1 MHKPA
6 LISPTIS
13 FSTSTWDLET
23 RWIKAR
29 KVYFPEELELL
40 LEALDFDSLEGLES
54 EVLDSL
60 DSLESLAP
68 LLDEES
74 LESEEVALD
83 VAELFFP

>member
-6 LISPTIS
+6 LISPTIF

-23 RWIKAR
+23 RWTKAR

-40 LEALDFDSLEGLES
+40 LEALDFDSLEGLVS
-54 EVLDSL
+54 EVLE
-60 DSLESLAP
+60 SLESLA
-68 LLDEES
+68 LLFDEAS

>member
-1 MHKPA
+1 M
-6 LISPTIS
+6 
-13 FSTSTWDLET
+13 
-23 RWIKAR
+23 
-29 KVYFPEELELL
+29 
-40 LEALDFDSLEGLES
+40 EALDFDSLEGLES
-54 EVLDSL
+54 EVL

>member
-1 MHKPA
+1 
-6 LISPTIS
+6 
-13 FSTSTWDLET
+13 LET

-60 DSLESLAP
+60 ESLAP